1 MAFFLASGYHY
12 PIFLAHIETILSLFL
27 CPLCGSNLTLDKK
40 TWRCDGSQNPKTT
53 VHSFDVARQGYVNL
67 LPVQQKKSKSPGD
80 SEDSIQARKRFL
92 AVGFYAPL
100 QQALVDIV
108 ADLVDKNI
116 HENKDKSSINWLD
129 IGCGEGYYSQALASL
144 NIDNFI
150 AADISKPALIELAK
164 KSKSVNQLWYQTADN
179 QMVDNT
185 NNKTAVFPLVASA
198 ANLPIKPN
206 RLFGI
211 SSIFS
216 PILPKDFFEVL
227 EMGGYLVIAKPAQ
240 GHLASLRNVLF
251 DDVREHDSDKFLQ
264 DLAPYFELINR
275 FEVDANLE
283 LPQELLADLL
293 TMTPYSYRA
302 KLENREALLNKAATQ
317 AFTTQARFVIFI
329 LKKSAP
335 N

>member
-27 CPLCGSNLTLDKK
+27 CPLCGSNLTPDKK

-67 LPVQQKKSKSPGD
+67 LPVQQKKSKAPGD

-92 AVGFYAPL
+92 AAGYYAPL
-100 QQALVDIV
+100 QQALIDMVSS
-108 ADLVDKNI
+108 LVDKDDANRP
-116 HENKDKSSINWLD
+116 INWLD

-144 NIDNFI
+144 NIDTLI

-164 KSKSVNQLWYQTADN
+164 KSKSVNQLWYQTTDN
-179 QMVDNT
+179 QLDDNT
-185 NNKTAVFPLVASA
+185 NHKAAIVPMVASA

-206 RLFGI
+206 SLFGI

-216 PILPKDFFEVL
+216 PILPKAFFEVL

-240 GHLASLRNVLF
+240 GHLESLRQALF
-251 DDVREHDSDKFLQ
+251 EDVREHDSDKFLQ
-264 DLAPYFELINR
+264 DLAPYFELIKR
-275 FEVDANLE
+275 FEVATPLE
-283 LPQELLADLL
+283 LSADALADLL

-302 KLENREALLNKAATQ
+302 KPERRQKLLTLAANS
-317 AFTTQARFVIFI
+317 AFLTQARFVIFV
-329 LKKSAP
+329 LKKTAA